1 MTFPIRCGK
10 MAAMQKHPVN
20 LFVYGS
26 LREPSIFES
35 VCGVSFS
42 LKPSKT
48 RPEHVLRAE
57 LAMLAAHRR
66 VSPDNVY
73 FYAVPDETSKVQGFV
88 IYDVPPNAMRF
99 IDKYEGKF
107 YERETVHVN
116 TANGLVEAQAYLAC
130 PVSMKKRFGD
140 RFHVNLIHE
149 LWLRK
154 RIEKFFD
161 EHTRPGEK
169 TIDAYIERRARR
181 QLIGTTERDLV
192 VSHLGHDAVSDYFLE
207 HELDRPSPSI
217 RNLYDEAPVQPFF
230 ENYLGLVIKQT
241 LLNNFELLIHE
252 RFRFELDRLIGSIR
266 YYTRTPSLLI
276 ALRMINSNPQM
287 VKMILERGLEAMPPN
302 GQYDLIDYVKY
313 TVAAAENAFDPR
325 VAQSNVQWIRNN
337 YQPGLIPMGA
347 ELELSN
353 LGFRAIQ
360 RDTVNQE
367 TMFDGFCYFND
378 FALDE
383 LMWKV
388 GGYIDDHSGTHGQ
401 SKRGFLELAPG
412 RLNIIGELSKPATA
426 DPWMLSQM
434 IRELT
439 TFYPVEP
446 HSLHLTFQLRKRKH
460 LNQTVPPLSIIKC
473 LCVLGGGMEES
484 RSGRLWATRLDHDE
498 IERNEYGEE
507 LIFARTSKRRY
518 RMPSGDGI
526 NAQAK
531 YPVYTHQYKF
541 IRLDKRANYEPL
553 IMALKGIQLSINPGD
568 YLTSKQLAESR
579 RLRNEYEEL
588 KAWAANPTPI
598 SRRSK
603 GRFLD
608 AIYDGLMNEGH
619 NKPYHQPHY
628 IDWALGAIDL
638 QIRLFNK
645 RIEAN
650 RPKQPPFP
658 IHRL

>member
-1 MTFPIRCGK
+1 
-10 MAAMQKHPVN
+10 MQEKRTN
-20 LFVYGS
+20 IFVYGS

-35 VCGVSFS
+35 VCGISFS
-42 LKPSKT
+42 LKPS
-48 RPEHVLRAE
+48 RSQSQHILRAE
-57 LAMLAAHRR
+57 LAMLAGHRR

-73 FYAVPDETSKVQGFV
+73 FYAVPDAESKIQGFV
-88 IYDVPPNAMRF
+88 IYDVPPEAMTF

-107 YERETVHVN
+107 YERETVYVN
-116 TANGLVEAQAYLAC
+116 TANGLVDAQAYLAC
-130 PVSMKKRFGD
+130 PVSMQKRFGD

-154 RIEKFFD
+154 RIEKFFND
-161 EHTRPGEK
+161 HTRPGEK
-169 TIDAYIERRARR
+169 TIDAHIERRARR
-181 QLIGTTERDLV
+181 ELIGTTERDLV

-207 HELDRPSPSI
+207 HELDRPCPSVKP
-217 RNLYDEAPVQPFF
+217 LYQNCEAQPYLD
-230 ENYLGLVIKQT
+230 NYIALVIKQV
-241 LLNNFELLIHE
+241 LLNYFEFMIHE
-252 RFRFELDRLIGSIR
+252 RFRFELDRLVQSHR
-266 YYTRTPSLLI
+266 YYTRISSLLI
-276 ALRMINSNPQM
+276 AIRMINTNPQT
-287 VKMILERGLEAMPPN
+287 VDLILQRGLETMPP
-302 GQYDLIDYVKY
+302 GTDYDLIDYVKY
-313 TVAAAENAFDPR
+313 AIAAAENAFDPR
-325 VAQSNVQWIRNN
+325 VAQSTLQWIRNN
-337 YQPGLIPMGA
+337 VQPGLVPMGA

-360 RDTVNQE
+360 KDCINKE
-367 TMFDGFCYFND
+367 SMFDGFHYFNE

-388 GGYIDDHSGTHGQ
+388 GGYVDDHSGSHGHA
-401 SKRGFLELAPG
+401 KRGFLELAPG
-412 RLNIIGELSKPATA
+412 RLNIVGELSKPVTG
-426 DPWMLSQM
+426 DPWLLSQI

-439 TFYPVEP
+439 AFYPVTP

-460 LNQTVPPLSIIKC
+460 LEQTIPPLSIIKC
-473 LCVLGGGMEES
+473 LCVLGGGTEES
-484 RSGRLWATRLDHDE
+484 ASGGLWISRLDHDE

-507 LIFARTSKRRY
+507 LVFARTSKRRY
-518 RMPSGDGI
+518 RMPSDSHYDQG
-526 NAQAK
+526 AK

-541 IRLDKRANYEPL
+541 IRLESRANYEPL
-553 IMALKGIQLSINPGD
+553 IMALKGIQLSMNPGD
-568 YLTSKQLAESR
+568 YLTSQQLAQSR

-645 RIEAN
+645 RIE
-650 RPKQPPFP
+650 RGGPIRPPFP
-658 IHRL
+658 IQRPEAF

>member
-1 MTFPIRCGK
+1 
-10 MAAMQKHPVN
+10 

-48 RPEHVLRAE
+48 RPQHILHAE
-57 LAMLAAHRR
+57 LAMLASHRR

-73 FYAVPDETSKVQGFV
+73 FYAVPDKSTKVQGFV
-88 IYDVPPNAMRF
+88 IYSVPPDAMHF
-99 IDKYEGKF
+99 VDKYEGQF
-107 YERETVHVN
+107 YERETVHIN

-130 PVSMKKRFGD
+130 PVSMQKRFGD

-161 EHTRPGEK
+161 EHTRPGEQ
-169 TIDAYIERRARR
+169 TMDAHIERHARR
-181 QLIGTTERDLV
+181 ELIGTTERDLV

-207 HELDRPSPSI
+207 HELDRPTPSI
-217 RNLYDEAPVQPFF
+217 RSLHGNSDARPFIHI
-230 ENYLGLVIKQT
+230 YLVLVIKQV
-241 LLNNFELLIHE
+241 LLNYFEFLIHE
-252 RFRFELDRLIGSIR
+252 RFRFELDRMIQSQR
-266 YYTRTPSLLI
+266 YFTRCRSLLV
-276 ALRMINSNPQM
+276 ALRMINTNPKT
-287 VKMILERGLEAMPPN
+287 VNLILHRGLETMPPSE
-302 GQYDLIDYVKY
+302 QYDLIDYVKY
-313 TVAAAENAFDPR
+313 AIAAAEKVFDPR
-325 VAQSNVQWIRNN
+325 VARSNLQWIRNN
-337 YQPGLIPMGA
+337 FQPGLIPMGV

-353 LGFRAIQ
+353 IGHRAIHK
-360 RDTVNQE
+360 DSVKKE
-367 TMFDGFCYFND
+367 TMFDGFRYFNE

-388 GGYIDDHSGTHGQ
+388 GGYVDDHSGTHGRA
-401 SKRGFLELAPG
+401 KRGFLELSPG
-412 RLNIIGELSKPATA
+412 RLNIVGELSKPATA
-426 DPWMLSQM
+426 DPWMLSQL

-439 TFYPVEP
+439 AFYPVEP
-446 HSLHLTFQLRKRKH
+446 HSLHMTFQLRKRKH
-460 LNQTVPPLSIIKC
+460 LSQTVPPLNIIKC
-473 LCVLGGGMEES
+473 LCILGGGMEEN
-484 RSGRLWATRLDHDE
+484 RSGRLWVSRLDHEE

-507 LIFARTSKRRY
+507 LVFARTSKRRH
-518 RMPSGDGI
+518 RMPSDTHSTPVS
-526 NAQAK
+526 K

-541 IRLDKRANYEPL
+541 IRLEKRANYEPL

-568 YLTSKQLAESR
+568 YLTTQQLAANR

-619 NKPYHQPHY
+619 NKPYHKAHY

-645 RIEAN
+645 RIESGQPP
-650 RPKQPPFP
+650 RPPFP
-658 IHRL
+658 IQR